1 MCFPTLIA
9 MIVIGCFALYLVFLS
24 VAAFAHFFWGAPL
37 ATNIFNYLL
46 KRKSGVLDVCGRP
59 VAYLHR
65 SKGKDGASSL
75 ELTFK
80 GNFSA
85 RAVFHTE
92 TRSDRLGKDYGL
104 NQEIQLN
111 DPAFD
116 QAVYIECDD
125 SSFVSGLLET
135 AEAKEKLKGLL
146 ERFSVFEFKG
156 GRCTLTKTP
165 CDDFDEVGMQDMVS
179 AAIDM
184 LALADRVAPAGP
196 GQDTLTPLTESRR
209 RAELVLTSGGIA
221 LTICGALVA
230 FWGAQAF
237 EPVLSWQVFKT
248 SLYAALALGLVFTA
262 YLFLRFKGTSSG
274 LRAFR
279 KSLAFGGAGI
289 VLWCWGWL
297 MILNGSQDVSAAAR
311 YEVTV
316 VSKHI
321 SSGKGGGFTL
331 GLSSWSREPEVYKIS
346 ARRKEFELVEVGDP
360 CVISVRKGFLGFEW
374 IDGKMCRGRG
384 RFVGSG
390 IFAGISPQ
398 DSWRLAGGFF
408 REIPTTDPE

>member
-24 VAAFAHFFWGAPL
+24 VAAFAHFFLGAPL
-37 ATNIFNYLL
+37 AANMFNYLL
-46 KRKSGVLDVCGRP
+46 RRKSGVLDVCGRP
-59 VAYLHR
+59 VAFLHKA
-65 SKGKDGASSL
+65 KGRNGPSSL
-75 ELTFK
+75 ELTFA
-80 GNFSA
+80 GNFNA

-92 TRSDRLGKDYGL
+92 TRSDQLGKDYGL

-116 QAVYIECDD
+116 QTVYIECDD

-146 ERFSVFEFKG
+146 ERFAVFELKG

-165 CDDFDEVGMQDMVS
+165 CDDFDEVSMQDMVS
-179 AAIDM
+179 ASIDM

-196 GQDTLTPLTESRR
+196 GQGTLTPLTESRR
-209 RAELVLTSGGIA
+209 RTELVFTSGGIA
-221 LTICGALVA
+221 LTICGAVAA

-237 EPVLSWQVFKT
+237 EPVLPWQVFRT
-248 SLYAALALGLVFTA
+248 SLYAALALVLVFTA
-262 YLFLRFKGTSSG
+262 YLFLRFKGTSTG

-279 KSLAFGGAGI
+279 KSLAFGATGI
-289 VLWCWGWL
+289 VLWSWGWL
-297 MILNGSQDVSAAAR
+297 MVFNGSQDVSAAVR
-311 YEVTV
+311 YEVPV

-321 SSGKGGGFTL
+321 SSGRGGGFTL
-331 GLSSWSREPEVYKIS
+331 GLSSWSKEPAVYEIG

-360 CVISVRKGFLGFEW
+360 CVISVKKGYFGFEW
-374 IDGKMCRGRG
+374 IDGKMCQGRG
-384 RFVGSG
+384 RFVASG
-390 IFAGISPQ
+390 TFAGISPQ
-398 DSWRLAGGFF
+398 DSWRLSGGFF
-408 REIPTTDPE
+408 REIPAPVPQ